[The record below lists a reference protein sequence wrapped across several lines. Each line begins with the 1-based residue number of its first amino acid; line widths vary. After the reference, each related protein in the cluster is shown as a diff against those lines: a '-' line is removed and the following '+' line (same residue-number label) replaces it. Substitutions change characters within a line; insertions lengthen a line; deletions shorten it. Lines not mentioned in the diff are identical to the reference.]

1 MHTQTNFLNPNIDLL
16 DTLLFLTI
24 PPQYITVTSFVDR
37 VLVQSRLGGGD
48 IPSPPKKKKKK
59 RKVAF

>member
-37 VLVQSRLGGGD
+37 VLVQSRLGEG
-48 IPSPPKKKKKK
+48 IYPPPPQKKKE